1 MRALVLAV
9 ALSALIAGPA
19 VACGSADKGNVDKG
33 KAHAPPLAAVMDKL
47 LPGAELSAADL
58 AKVTALRA
66 EIMKLAA
73 AGKEEAARSR
83 GAGHEDPGLR
93 QRLAQV
99 RLGDLH
105 MDQVVGRVSLPRSV
119 PTPRPNLA
127 GRGK

>member
-47 LPGAELSAADL
+47 LPGAELSVADL

-73 AGKEEAARSR
+73 AGKEEAAREAEEQAMKILGYTKGWLRCGSGTFTWIKLS
-83 GAGHEDPGLR
+83 GA
-93 QRLAQV
+93 
-99 RLGDLH
+99 
-105 MDQVVGRVSLPRSV
+105 
-119 PTPRPNLA
+119 
-127 GRGK
+127 

>member
-9 ALSALIAGPA
+9 ALSALMAGPA

-33 KAHAPPLAAVMDKL
+33 NVDKGNVDKGKAHVPALAAVMDRL

-73 AGKEEAARSR
+73 AGKEEAAREAEEILGYTKGWLRCGSGTFTWIKLS
-83 GAGHEDPGLR
+83 GA
-93 QRLAQV
+93 
-99 RLGDLH
+99 
-105 MDQVVGRVSLPRSV
+105 
-119 PTPRPNLA
+119 
-127 GRGK
+127 

>member
-19 VACGSADKGNVDKG
+19 MACGSADKGKVPPLAADKG
-33 KAHAPPLAAVMDKL
+33 KAHVPRLAAAVDRL

-73 AGKEEAARSR
+73 TGKEEAAREAEEQAMKILGYTKGWLKCGSGTFTWIKLS
-83 GAGHEDPGLR
+83 GA
-93 QRLAQV
+93 
-99 RLGDLH
+99 
-105 MDQVVGRVSLPRSV
+105 
-119 PTPRPNLA
+119 
-127 GRGK
+127 